1 MTIEWFNFWNS
12 KSKDIDKLDSLF
24 ETNFDVAKSILYQLD
39 VRKSNV
45 LIEFGCGTGKLL
57 SIIENS
63 IETSIGLDF
72 SNNRTGL
79 TKTKRSEFIN
89 TDCFNCKLKDNVFDR
104 VFSFSLFNFLTLDE
118 SIATLEEMVRITKKD
133 GIILVADVLKE
144 DFERIFYFKMK
155 DEKVKCPKLSFHKPK
170 VFQKIINNID
180 KNLEVITYDTN
191 IENYKNNDL
200 TFSVLIHKQ

>member
-1 MTIEWFNFWNS
+1 MTTEWFNFWNS

-39 VRKSNV
+39 ARKSNV
-45 LIEFGCGTGKLL
+45 LIEFGCGTGNLL
-57 SIIENS
+57 SLIENS
-63 IETSIGLDF
+63 VRTSIGLDF
-72 SNNRTGL
+72 SSDRTSS
-79 TKTKRSEFIN
+79 TKAKRSEFIN
-89 TDCFNCKLKDNVFDR
+89 TDCFNCKLKDSVFDR

-118 SIATLEEMVRITKKD
+118 SIATLEEMIRITKKD

-155 DEKVKCPKLSFHKPK
+155 DEKVQCPKLSFHKPK
-170 VFQKIINNID
+170 VFQKIISNID
-180 KNLEVITYDTN
+180 RNLEVITYDTN